1 MIYEFEG
8 FELDMQA
15 VELRADGSPV
25 ALQPQVFD
33 LLYLLVENHDRMVS
47 RNEIVEKVWQGRA
60 ISETAISSRIK
71 SLRQA
76 LGDDGNEQR
85 IIRTLHGRG
94 FRMIAE
100 VSLKVPALPVPPDRS
115 GDSAPMPTGGP
126 PSVAVLPFQSFAT
139 APANHLGDALA
150 HDIIVSLSRLRW
162 LRVIARGSSFRF
174 RDPDPDLRAVG
185 RALGVR
191 YCLTGSM
198 EAGPDGIDV
207 SAELDDTEA
216 DAVVWSERYRI
227 TQNEIGSL
235 RDVISRHVAAALE
248 LHIPEA
254 EASRVRGQ
262 SEPLNDS
269 WSRFH
274 LGLHHMY
281 RLNRED
287 NARAVEHF
295 RTALDVEPEFA
306 RAWAGLSFTDFQ
318 SAYLGYDRD
327 AGPRIAAAREHSKRA
342 LSIDS
347 NDAFSHF
354 TMGRSYW
361 LEGRVA
367 ESVPWLEGAT
377 EISPSYAQ
385 GHYSQAFA
393 AAMLGSSATA
403 HASVD
408 LAMALS
414 PLDPFLYAMRGT
426 KALAFLA
433 EDDPTEALP
442 WIDSAA
448 GTPGA
453 HPVVGLVA
461 AACHGICGDEAA
473 AQAWVSRMRS
483 RNPGI
488 TLAYFFNSM
497 PFADPEL
504 RARIEHALVAAGVA

>member
-1 MIYEFEG
+1 MIYEFDG
-8 FELDMQA
+8 FELDTLT
-15 VELRADGSPV
+15 VELRADGAPV

-33 LLYLLVENHDRMVS
+33 LLFLLVENHERVVS
-47 RNEIVEKVWQGRA
+47 RDEIVEKIWQGRA

-94 FRMIAE
+94 FRLVAD
-100 VSLKVPALPVPPDRS
+100 VKLKVAEPDGPAIPP
-115 GDSAPMPTGGP
+115 GPEMPDDTGGR
-126 PSVAVLPFQSFAT
+126 PSMAVLPFRDPGRT
-139 APANHLGDALA
+139 GPGVLGDALA

-162 LRVIARGSSFRF
+162 LKVIARGSSFRF
-174 RDPDPDLRAVG
+174 READADLRAVG

-191 YCLTGSM
+191 YCLTG
-198 EAGPDGIDV
+198 EIEPTPQGVNVFADL
-207 SAELDDTEA
+207 ADTR
-216 DAVVWSERYRI
+216 DASVVWSERYA
-227 TQNEIGSL
+227 IGHDEVGQL
-235 RDVISRHVAAALE
+235 RDVICQNVAASLE
-248 LHIPEA
+248 FHIPEA
-254 EASRVRGQ
+254 EASKVRGLP
-262 SEPLNDS
+262 EPLHDS

-281 RLNRED
+281 RLNRAD

-295 RTALDVEPEFA
+295 RAALALEPEFA

-318 SAYLGYDRD
+318 SAYLGYEADTVARVRD
-327 AGPRIAAAREHSKRA
+327 ARTNSERA

-361 LEGRVA
+361 LEGLVA
-367 ESVPWLEGAT
+367 ESLPWLEGAT
-377 EISPSYAQ
+377 ELSPSYAQ
-385 GHYSQAFA
+385 GHYSQAWA
-393 AAMLGSSATA
+393 SAMLGRSKAA

-426 KALAFLA
+426 KALAYLA
-433 EDDPTEALP
+433 EGDPESAVP
-442 WIDSAA
+442 WIDAAA

-461 AACHGICGDEAA
+461 AACHGLSGDAEAA
-473 AQAWVSRMRS
+473 RAWVTRMRE
-483 RNPGI
+483 RNPGVSQ
-488 TLAYFFNSM
+488 AYFFNSM
-497 PFADPEL
+497 PFSDAVL
-504 RARIEHALVAAGVA
+504 RDEIGRTLGAAGLS